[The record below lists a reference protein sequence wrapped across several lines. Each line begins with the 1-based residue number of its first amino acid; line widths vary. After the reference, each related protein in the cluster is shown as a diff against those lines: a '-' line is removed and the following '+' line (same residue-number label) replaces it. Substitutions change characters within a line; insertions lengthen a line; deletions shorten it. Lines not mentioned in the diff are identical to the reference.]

1 MSPCDIPLLV
11 SIFLIFTPSLLLINI
26 MIAYEI
32 KTILYYNSIYGYGEE
47 KPKFSFHFLSAPLLE
62 EQGVPIYS
70 EEGIRLRIK
79 FCRRKIFASC
89 ASIFRLLAK
98 YRPAF
103 DPHAKQV
110 VALLLTE

>member
-1 MSPCDIPLLV
+1 MDTAKQNQNFPFYFCRLP
-11 SIFLIFTPSLLLINI
+11 F
-26 MIAYEI
+26 
-32 KTILYYNSIYGYGEE
+32 
-47 KPKFSFHFLSAPLLE
+47 LE

-79 FCRRKIFASC
+79 FCRRKIFASR

-98 YRPAF
+98 YRSGVRI
-103 DPHAKQV
+103 PHAKQV